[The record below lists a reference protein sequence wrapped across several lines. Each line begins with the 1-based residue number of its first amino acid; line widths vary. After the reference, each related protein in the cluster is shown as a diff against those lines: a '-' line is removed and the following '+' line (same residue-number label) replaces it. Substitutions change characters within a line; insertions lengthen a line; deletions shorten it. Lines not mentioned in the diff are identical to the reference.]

1 MEEKLR
7 IELQIPM
14 DTVLKEKEK
23 AEFSQQFAN
32 NLTAK
37 GIRDVKLADTYYL
50 EKRSTAEPIGY
61 LVLLYLGG
69 IADIV
74 GIALAIWTVLKER
87 NSKKEVTVKIGD
99 EIFVKVKG
107 NMSKKDVIELVKEAK
122 KSKSKRQ
129 T

>member
-23 AEFSQQFAN
+23 AELSQQFAN

-107 NMSKKDVIELVKEAK
+107 NMSEKDVIELVKEAK

>member
-23 AEFSQQFAN
+23 AELSQQFAN

-37 GIRDVKLADTYYL
+37 GIRGVKLADTYYL
-50 EKRSTAEPIGY
+50 EKRSAAEPIGY

-74 GIALAIWTVLKER
+74 SIALAIWTVLKER

-99 EIFVKVKG
+99 EIFLKVKG
-107 NMSKKDVIELVKEAK
+107 SMSEKDVIELVKEAK
-122 KSKSKRQ
+122 KSQSKRQ